1 MKQLLNFIR
10 KEYYHIIRDVR
21 TLIVLILMP
30 VAQLLIF
37 GYAIRTEVND
47 AIIGIYDKSRDNI
60 SNDITNKMLSSG
72 YFKLQG
78 YVNSDSEIETLFKS
92 GKVKQVIVFEEN
104 FGKKFEKEG
113 KASIQL
119 INDAS
124 NPNLATIL
132 SGYATA
138 IITDYMKDYN
148 SKNNITNT
156 IITSEVKMLFNPLLK
171 SVFMFV
177 PGLIVLILM
186 LVSALMTSISITKEK
201 EMGNMEI
208 LLVSPIKPPVIIIG
222 KVIPYVFLSF
232 FNAVVIIVL
241 SYYLFDITIK
251 GSLLFLALETILF
264 ITTALS
270 LGVLISTIAKTQQ
283 IALMVSLVG
292 LLMPT
297 MLLSGFI
304 YPIENM
310 PFPLQTLSKA
320 LPATWFLIILKG
332 IILKGVGIEY
342 LLKET
347 LILFGM
353 TIFCILVSI
362 KKFKIRL

>member
-156 IITSEVKMLFNPLLK
+156 IITSEVKMLFNPL
-171 SVFMFV
+171 
-177 PGLIVLILM
+177 P
-186 LVSALMTSISITKEK
+186 A
-201 EMGNMEI
+201 
-208 LLVSPIKPPVIIIG
+208 
-222 KVIPYVFLSF
+222 
-232 FNAVVIIVL
+232 
-241 SYYLFDITIK
+241 
-251 GSLLFLALETILF
+251 
-264 ITTALS
+264 
-270 LGVLISTIAKTQQ
+270 
-283 IALMVSLVG
+283 
-292 LLMPT
+292 
-297 MLLSGFI
+297 SGD
-304 YPIENM
+304 
-310 PFPLQTLSKA
+310 
-320 LPATWFLIILKG
+320 
-332 IILKGVGIEY
+332 
-342 LLKET
+342 
-347 LILFGM
+347 
-353 TIFCILVSI
+353 
-362 KKFKIRL
+362 